1 MFSTSRPRRTRTTS
15 STTTGGSATGEA
27 AGQWG
32 LDQMQSMIGK
42 GPTAYE
48 GPMPGSQGPN
58 AAQYNQLGQYNVI
71 KDQFLGPGGYE
82 GQAQNIYGAMGAMTP
97 QQIAEANRRGGPAG
111 GYVTPYQNQLTAG
124 IDQDMKTA
132 MQMAANTEGDMAQQ
146 LHAGGPSS
154 VRSLNERFGAMGD
167 IGLKAAAMK
176 NQIRDTGFTK
186 GMEWQRQDAR
196 DRAADIIAMNQ
207 ANLGFGGMRMGAGD
221 RMRDPSTGMTI
232 AAGYGDWGR
241 NLQDQRNL
249 ANMYGYN
256 EFTRQQDWAPNM
268 MQNYFGGVGSTPWQ
282 TSSTTTGTQTGQGKS
297 NFEKTMGY
305 GLMAKTIMTCIP
317 EGTEIDTPDGRL
329 AIEDIKVGTKVK
341 GWHGGDTEVLQVHQY
356 KEDPKQ
362 SRFYH
367 ITFDNGAEVDCCDMH
382 RIYGKRAKDYK
393 VGDSIK
399 SNKIASITRYN
410 GVVRS
415 YDLLTEDPGYRI
427 GGIPVDSMIEE
438 LAELTAV
445 IKQAA

>member
-82 GQAQNIYGAMGAMTP
+82 GQAQNIYGATGAMTP
-97 QQIAEANRRGGPAG
+97 QQIAEANRRGGPDAG
-111 GYVTPYQNQLTAG
+111 YRNPYEQQVIGGLK
-124 IDQDMKTA
+124 QDYQDA
-132 MQMAANTEGDMAQQ
+132 
-146 LHAGGPSS
+146 L
-154 VRSLNERFGAMGD
+154 AMGNNN
-167 IGLKAAAMK
+167 IGMGAHGANAFGGSRHGVAEGVMGSQAAQDFLQQAGQVRQQGYKDQM
-176 NQIRDTGFTK
+176 G
-186 GMEWQRQDAR
+186 WQRQDAR